1 MINKQMDGDFSYIL
15 LNGNNVKNQD
25 FSLVQL
31 ISNRAITKKYDN
43 GYRKLF
49 EQVVLDYLREDVFIE
64 NEKSTCLLD
73 ILFYINS
80 NPYLRLNINLVLF
93 FLAQTSLHIPI
104 VIITDII
111 SRIDQRMVIAE
122 KKLGG
127 RQSVVLEPDMI
138 KVTKKF
144 DIVTIQNSGEPVI
157 TLDIDVI
164 MEVDLALDETFLY
177 INSAKVK

>member
-1 MINKQMDGDFSYIL
+1 MDEDFSYVL
-15 LNGNNVKNQD
+15 LNRNNVKNQD
-25 FSLVQL
+25 FSLLQI
-31 ISNRAITKKYDN
+31 ISNDVITKKYDN

-49 EQVVLDYLREDVFIE
+49 EQVVLDYLREDVIIE
-64 NEKSTCLLD
+64 NKKTNCLLD

-93 FLAQTSLHIPI
+93 FLSQTSFHIPI

-127 RQSVVLEPDMI
+127 RQSVVLESDMI
-138 KVTKKF
+138 TVTKKF

-157 TLDIDVI
+157 TLEIDVI

-177 INSAKVK
+177 INSKLV